1 MHRRYAT
8 PKIADTWSMKLYPF
22 SVQLCDLLSLEY
34 RWDVFELPPV
44 QQKVKLA
51 LETMLGGKY
60 MNREEMCITYWEQQ
74 RLLCNGVKPKAGDR
88 HFDPK
93 PLDPTRVQVINEK
106 LLAVA
111 NQDTEVLS
119 AAEAQTLALG
129 GGESTELVQFR
140 NPLMLQRRELATQ
153 KVGILTEILDQEL
166 KKIERQLKEGS
177 HKGYYFVSSTDEYA
191 GNTFEE
197 FDGIMT
203 QIRRT
208 NPALSN
214 KLCGMC
220 SRLKGKQDYKGM
232 LLHLT
237 LPATSTANH
246 SVDGATAL
254 GHEEDP
260 VYTMELTSTVDTAT
274 SSVPENDEINEALK
288 TGHVGEFYS
297 TIIDLG
303 SFDGIV
309 KGDRTEDQL
318 LAILMTSD
326 LRMKSVM

>member
-74 RLLCNGVKPKAGDR
+74 RLLCTGVKPKAGDR

-93 PLDPTRVQVINEK
+93 PLDPKRVQTINQK
-106 LLAVA
+106 LRAVA
-111 NQDTEVLS
+111 DADAEVLS
-119 AAEAQTLALG
+119 ATDAQTLALG
-129 GGESTELVQFR
+129 SGSGHTELVQFQA
-140 NPLMLQRRELATQ
+140 PLMLLGTQLATQ

-191 GNTFEE
+191 GNTFED

-208 NPALSN
+208 NPALSD

-254 GHEEDP
+254 GQC
-260 VYTMELTSTVDTAT
+260 TRW
-274 SSVPENDEINEALK
+274 N
-288 TGHVGEFYS
+288 
-297 TIIDLG
+297 
-303 SFDGIV
+303 
-309 KGDRTEDQL
+309 
-318 LAILMTSD
+318 
-326 LRMKSVM
+326 